1 MQINSIN
8 STNFKAKII
17 PSQALSSALELAQE
31 EAKSGRE
38 EGLKLAAKFY
48 NSLRTIEKDRTAEL
62 FFVDATPVH
71 FYPHMRL
78 GRTTRLLEYFGN
90 TPRDIAYSII
100 SGVNKLVEGRYLR
113 DQMADDAK
121 NTDLTKAFLRWA

>member
-1 MQINSIN
+1 
-8 STNFKAKII
+8 
-17 PSQALSSALELAQE
+17 
-31 EAKSGRE
+31 
-38 EGLKLAAKFY
+38 
-48 NSLRTIEKDRTAEL
+48 
-62 FFVDATPVH
+62 
-71 FYPHMRL
+71 MRL